1 MYHTRATNEKGPK
14 RGLSFFGGEAGI
26 PALDMLSLATMN
38 GAKTVR
44 AEDMLGTIE
53 PRKLADLVVLR
64 DSPLEAIGNTR
75 SIEAVY
81 KGRQQFEPRTLLSD
95 VP

>member
-1 MYHTRATNEKGPK
+1 VYHTRATNEKGPK

-26 PALDMLSLATMN
+26 PALDVLSLATMN

-53 PRKLADLVVLR
+53 PRKLADL
-64 DSPLEAIGNTR
+64 DAYFGTAEGQALEAEYNAIVSCASN
-75 SIEAVY
+75 EVFAVTAS
-81 KGRQQFEPRTLLSD
+81 GSD
-95 VP
+95 